1 MEQELILSN
10 IQLVTVICVT
20 SVAAAVL
27 NLKKIINHKSPGSF
41 QAILIG
47 LVLIDSVVVC
57 EILKVNNVFDA
68 VPFINNPVFFDIVYS
83 IGIITG
89 IVLLVKGVSSWM
101 PVFNTFKKLSTT
113 TINKLNLFKKID
125 QLLLVEHRY
134 EVLLASASELI
145 AQQYL
150 YQSHSAYLY
159 SQKNKK
165 YILLQNTDT
174 EVKGNEK
181 TPKDTFHSRFLQN
194 ILSSEIQIVEYI
206 QNAIPMAKVVVP
218 VISKKT
224 VIGVWI
230 FTTEDKFENEDISNI
245 KILADIFAS
254 KADHLNLQQKNI
266 FSADLKLLQENIEQ
280 SVDFNSELQENLITI
295 NNLLKRKMS
304 FDIFSVTFLD
314 GSRSTTYSISAAN
327 RFLTAKNQKSSDKNE
342 IESYIIST
350 GLDILINDLE
360 NEVNF
365 IVNPLLLKSNMRSFC
380 AIPVFE
386 NNKVTAIVTVSAKN
400 RNNFTTQTAAYLK
413 SATNIISALRNN
425 EQQQADSRFKKG
437 IYRNIM
443 QFNRLASNIQ
453 ENKNLSEAATEFIY
467 SLFQAEF
474 VRISNVDSN
483 NRFINSISLLTANHH
498 KAVPPADAPL
508 LLSLLPVHMDSI
520 KKQRKQ
526 IVESAEISDI
536 EKNHIY
542 GSDIDTLIVYPV
554 ILYNKVNMICTVG
567 LNCQG
572 NDTGNTPVKIEA
584 VEQLLELLAVHFIR
598 INTVSSKDETTRP
611 RLTDRFDREKGL
623 PYIPEN
629 KQYNAEQEYQKIGL

>member
-10 IQLVTVICVT
+10 IQLVSVICVT

-41 QAILIG
+41 QSIIIG
-47 LVLIDSVVVC
+47 LILIDSVVVC
-57 EILKVNNVFDA
+57 EILKVNNVFDT
-68 VPFINNPVFFDIVYS
+68 VPFINNPVFFDITYS

-89 IVLLVKGVSSWM
+89 IALLVKGVSTWM

-150 YQSHSAYLY
+150 YLSHSAYLY
-159 SQKNKK
+159 SQRDKK
-165 YILLQNTDT
+165 FIRLQNTDT
-174 EVKGNEK
+174 ESNSDGIK
-181 TPKDTFHSRFLQN
+181 TQDTIRSRFLEIN
-194 ILSSEIQIVEYI
+194 VSSEIQIVEYI

-218 VISKKT
+218 IMLKKT

-230 FTTEDKFENEDISNI
+230 FTTDDKFEKEDISNI

-254 KADHLNLQQKNI
+254 KADHLNLQQRNM
-266 FSADLKLLQENIEQ
+266 FSADLKLLQDNIEQ
-280 SVDFNSELQENLITI
+280 TVDLNSELQENLITI
-295 NNLLKRKMS
+295 AVLLKRKIS

-314 GSRSTTYSISAAN
+314 GNRSTTYSISGNN
-327 RFLTAKNQKSSDKNE
+327 RILTAKNQKSSDKNE
-342 IESYIIST
+342 IENYIIST

-365 IVNPLLLKSNMRSFC
+365 IVNPLLLRSNMKSFC

-386 NNKVTAIVTVSAKN
+386 NNKVIAIVTVSADN
-400 RNNFTTQTAAYLK
+400 RNNFTSHTAAYLK
-413 SATNIISALRNN
+413 AVKNIISALRNN

-443 QFNRLASNIQ
+443 QFNRLAFNMQ
-453 ENKNLSEAATEFIY
+453 DNKNLSDAAAEFIY
-467 SLFQAEF
+467 SLCQAEF
-474 VRISNVDSN
+474 VRISDVDSN
-483 NRFINSISLLTANHH
+483 NRFLNSISLMTTNHH
-498 KAVPPADAPL
+498 KAIPSADAPL
-508 LLSLLPVHMDSI
+508 LLSLLPLHMDSI
-520 KKQRKQ
+520 KKQRRQ
-526 IVESAEISDI
+526 IVDSAEITEI

-542 GSDIDTLIVYPV
+542 GSDIDSLLIFPV
-554 ILYNKVNMICTVG
+554 ILHNKTKMICTIG
-567 LNCQG
+567 LNCQI
-572 NDTGNTPVKIEA
+572 NEAGNTRVKVEA
-584 VEQLLELLAVHFIR
+584 VEQLIELLAGQFIR
-598 INTVSSKDETTRP
+598 INAVQRQDENISS
-611 RLTDRFDREKGL
+611 RLKSRIDRKKGL
-623 PYIPEN
+623 PYQPEY